1 MPLLTLTT
9 ILANAIVIRNPVMII
24 SSGIKILVIVNA
36 MFLEQLYALML
47 ILTLTRKCVT
57 AFAHQKHAKM
67 VRFGTKS
74 FAPVAVL
81 QSFAAL
87 RDTGSMM
94 KLANVNAYLQNVKL
108 DFIGMKKIANVD
120 VKFRMIAALKM
131 KIILTSVM
139 KSVPVFA
146 MRQSFLAQST
156 SSTMLQAVSA
166 SAHQSNAGQ
175 VSSGAKK
182 TAFVFANQLCAQ
194 RLNILS

>member
-1 MPLLTLTT
+1 
-9 ILANAIVIRNPVMII
+9 MII

-36 MFLEQLYALML
+36 MFLEQLYALIS
-47 ILTLTRKCVT
+47 ILTLTRKCAT

-87 RDTGSMM
+87 RDIGSMM

-146 MRQSFLAQST
+146 MRQSVLAQST

-175 VSSGAKK
+175 VFSGAKK